1 MMNKSYQ
8 HLLSQFNECFVDFV
22 PFNQLLQDLN
32 RLRNQSQLSGFK
44 ASMLITGD
52 TGSGKSALINH
63 FYQQCKNDNNPTV
76 ILTRVRPT
84 LEETLQQ
91 ILIDVDDFRRRKTPK
106 GMSQFGLIE
115 RLMDCIKAKD
125 IGLIIINES
134 QELIEL
140 KSEHQRREIA
150 NKLKM
155 ISEEASVSIV
165 FVGMPWADELLSD
178 PQWDSR
184 VRIKRT
190 IPYFK
195 LSSVDEMRRYAKCLK
210 RLSKAL
216 PVKERPQLEL
226 PKYSFPLFAVCKGE
240 MRALK
245 YVLSEALR
253 IALEEEAS
261 TITTAHCAT
270 AAVLIY
276 DFSDEDNP
284 FKKSA
289 EEISVVEIEQYTSS
303 EDDKIIE
310 RKFSKAIPIMDL
322 LVKK

>member
-1 MMNKSYQ
+1 MNKNHQY
-8 HLLSQFNECFVDFV
+8 LLSQFNECFVDFA
-22 PFNQLLQDLN
+22 PFDQLLQDLT

-44 ASMLITGD
+44 SSMLITGD

-63 FYQQCKNDNNPTV
+63 FYQQCKNDNNPYV

-91 ILIDVDDFRRRKTPK
+91 MLIDIDDFRRRKAPK
-106 GMSQFGLIE
+106 RMSQFGLIE
-115 RLMDCIKAKD
+115 RLMDCIKSKD
-125 IGLIIINES
+125 IGLIIINEC
-134 QELIEL
+134 QELTEL
-140 KSEHQRREIA
+140 KSEHQQREIA

-195 LSSVDEMRRYAKCLK
+195 LSSADEMRRYAKCLK
-210 RLSKAL
+210 LLSKAL

-226 PKYSFPLFAVCKGE
+226 PEYSFPLFAICKGE
-240 MRALK
+240 MRVLK
-245 YVLSEALR
+245 HVLSESLR
-253 IALEEEAS
+253 IALDKDAQ
-261 TITTAHCAT
+261 TITTEHCAM
-270 AAVLIY
+270 AAALIY
-276 DFSDEDNP
+276 DFSDEGNP
-284 FKKSA
+284 FKKTVQ
-289 EEISVVEIEQYTSS
+289 EISIVEIERYTSA
-303 EDDKIIE
+303 EDNKIVE
-310 RKFSKAIPIMDL
+310 RTFSKAIPMMDL
-322 LVKK
+322 LIKK